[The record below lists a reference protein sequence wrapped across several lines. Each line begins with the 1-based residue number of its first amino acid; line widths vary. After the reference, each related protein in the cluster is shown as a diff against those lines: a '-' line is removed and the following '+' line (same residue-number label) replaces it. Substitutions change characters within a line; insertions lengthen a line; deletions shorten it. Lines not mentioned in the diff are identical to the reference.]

1 MANVDV
7 RLRNGKKMLEKYNV
21 NRLST
26 AERTRLEELAE
37 KLRSGEM
44 PDQEDKEI
52 QGLLDK
58 SKEPVSL
65 TNLEDL
71 VTPYFSYYF

>member
-1 MANVDV
+1 MI
-7 RLRNGKKMLEKYNV
+7 EKYNV

-26 AERTRLEELAE
+26 VERIRLEELAE
-37 KLRSGEM
+37 KLKSDRM
-44 PDQEDKEI
+44 TDQEDKEM

-58 SKEPVSL
+58 SKEPVNL

>member
-1 MANVDV
+1 
-7 RLRNGKKMLEKYNV
+7 MLEKYNV

-26 AERTRLEELAE
+26 DERIRLEELAE
-37 KLRSGEM
+37 KLRFDRM
-44 PDQEDKEI
+44 TDQEDKEM

>member
-1 MANVDV
+1 
-7 RLRNGKKMLEKYNV
+7 MLEKYNV

-26 AERTRLEELAE
+26 AERIRLEELAE
-37 KLRSGEM
+37 KLRSDRM
-44 PDQEDKEI
+44 TDQEDKEM

-65 TNLEDL
+65 ASLEDS